1 MAVVVENQQNEDQVD
16 FIRLRPKKSSNQNR
30 NSILP
35 QSIRQSLAYIQESLS
50 DGILGFITIKVI
62 LWDILISLA
71 DIISDFLQGY
81 TLFYTPGKSTFG
93 LISLC
98 INWIPGVVAS
108 IHLMSMY
115 RTKLPAHKVALYAL
129 LLLLFYPLSKFSN
142 KYSRL
147 ESKDGFTRD

>member
-16 FIRLRPKKSSNQNR
+16 FIRLRPKKSPSQNR

-81 TLFYTPGKSTFG
+81 TLFCTPGKSAPPE
-93 LISLC
+93 I
-98 INWIPGVVAS
+98 AA
-108 IHLMSMY
+108 LMKSEGY
-115 RTKLPAHKVALYAL
+115 DNSQLYL
-129 LLLLFYPLSKFSN
+129 G
-142 KYSRL
+142 
-147 ESKDGFTRD
+147 EI